1 MFVMTIKDLKNEQN
15 KILGSFLKCMA
26 NEQM

>member
-15 KILGSFLKCMA
+15 KILGSFLKWMA
-26 NEQM
+26 NKQM